1 MKKSKYHTINII
13 KSIVID
19 KYNININCFYDT
31 QHKGNRY
38 SYNISYPGGAMAN
51 GGYGENNCI
60 VHPTLESILSKAL
73 EQLPIDITREYKIN
87 EIIK

>member
-1 MKKSKYHTINII
+1 
-13 KSIVID
+13 
-19 KYNININCFYDT
+19 
-31 QHKGNRY
+31 
-38 SYNISYPGGAMAN
+38 MAN